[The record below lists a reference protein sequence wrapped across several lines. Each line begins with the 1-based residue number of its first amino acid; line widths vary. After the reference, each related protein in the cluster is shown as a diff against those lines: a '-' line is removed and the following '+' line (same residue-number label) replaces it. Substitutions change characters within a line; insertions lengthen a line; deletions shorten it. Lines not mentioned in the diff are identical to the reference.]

1 MIQSILHSLCKIPY
15 SFLGRSNRTVIPYS
29 FFPTILISLTM
40 FFHYCE
46 IISFFKS
53 KYLSCNCNQGCL
65 AIQYHIPNVNSI
77 LFSKSLY
84 CAFRI
89 YSPLFSQPFPPAI
102 LSVENFPLFLIF
114 TNSFH
119 IL

>member
-1 MIQSILHSLCKIPY
+1 MTQSILHSLCKTPY
-15 SFLGRSNRTVIPYS
+15 SFLGHSNLTVIPYS
-29 FFPTILISLTM
+29 FSPTIHISLTM
-40 FFHYCE
+40 FFCYCE

-53 KYLSCNCNQGCL
+53 KYLSCNCDQDCL
-65 AIQYHIPNVNSI
+65 AIQSHVLNVNSI
-77 LFSKSLY
+77 SFSKSLY
-84 CAFRI
+84 CPFRV

-102 LSVENFPLFLIF
+102 LSVENSPLFLIF